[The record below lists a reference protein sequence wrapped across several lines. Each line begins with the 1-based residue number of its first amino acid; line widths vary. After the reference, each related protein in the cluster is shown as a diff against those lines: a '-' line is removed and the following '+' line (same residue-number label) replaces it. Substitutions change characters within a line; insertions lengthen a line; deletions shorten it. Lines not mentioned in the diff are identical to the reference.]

1 MVLINL
7 KTYFPQYYTEDNFL
21 LVDDYVADSLSAEKR
36 NEKAQEMERYRH
48 KLFYSFIDNDHIDI
62 LASKSIPSPYEEI
75 ERKEL
80 LQTLYDSMNSLTEKQ
95 YRRIYMHYFLN
106 MNLTAIAKEEGC
118 SVNTIKESIEGG
130 LQKLRIYLYLH
141 SYI

>member
-7 KTYFPQYYTEDNFL
+7 KTYFPRYYTEDDFL
-21 LVDDYVADSLSAEKR
+21 LVDDYIADSLSEEKR

-62 LASKSIPSPYEEI
+62 LALKSIPSPSEEI

-80 LQTLYDSMNSLTEKQ
+80 LQTLHDGMNSLTEKQ
-95 YRRIYMHYFLN
+95 YRRIYMRYFLN
-106 MNLTAIAKEEGC
+106 MNLTSIAKEEGC

-141 SYI
+141 SCI